1 MAYEEIALHLGK
13 VCELY
18 KLERTLTFLN

>member
-18 KLERTLTFLN
+18 KLERTLTF